1 MFKTYQYATND
12 EKVIVSLKYIVG
24 VKCVHGNLHKII
36 TRTKNWKKESKNG
49 KRHVVKRGCSLRNSR
64 PQ

>member
-1 MFKTYQYATND
+1 MFNTYQYVTND
-12 EKVIVSLKYIVG
+12 EKVIASLKHIVSLKGAMAIY
-24 VKCVHGNLHKII
+24 KKI
-36 TRTKNWKKESKNG
+36 TWTKNWKREGKNG